1 MAGLKYS
8 NGLLSGGR
16 TPVGTAQDFEDRVDL
31 PFEVDV
37 HAIERRMMDFRR
49 LSRFDVDDAEFFGNP
64 DSGVVAGVDRS
75 AEGVG
80 DADQPGEI
88 DSSLQHSGEVAI
100 GFGPARNRR
109 NGRRNR
115 ALRTSCREARRR
127 SGLRSGARG
136 SRRWAARKP
145 ARRCCGGRIETDDA
159 ARLPANVSLTPTDS
173 SLVSPRW
180 RFMMTSGTREA
191 IFLEFPQCGGV
202 PRIRAGE
209 HGDSGHVL
217 LLERQA
223 GRNAFAV
230 IVRVDENP
238 GRQVFLPHGCEMPFH
253 QSQVR
258 RVPARDRE
266 EEGGRNFRI
275 QAPDFLSDERS
286 AARYDAQQAGRAEFH
301 DGASTMS
308 WLTLKRF

>member
-1 MAGLKYS
+1 M
-8 NGLLSGGR
+8 
-16 TPVGTAQDFEDRVDL
+16 
-31 PFEVDV
+31 
-37 HAIERRMMDFRR
+37 
-49 LSRFDVDDAEFFGNP
+49 
-64 DSGVVAGVDRS
+64 AGVDRS

-100 GFGPARNRR
+100 GFVRRVIAGTDAAIEHFALHAVKLGVGQDSVQAFADHAVGRLGNQYGDAAVPVLKQMIRGEASGKRVVDTHRQQPGVAPVAVHDDQRN
-109 NGRRNR
+109 
-115 ALRTSCREARRR
+115 
-127 SGLRSGARG
+127 ARG
-136 SRRWAARKP
+136 
-145 ARRCCGGRIETDDA
+145 
-159 ARLPANVSLTPTDS
+159 V
-173 SLVSPRW
+173 
-180 RFMMTSGTREA
+180 
-191 IFLEFPQCGGV
+191 FLEFPQCGGV

-266 EEGGRNFRI
+266 EEG
-275 QAPDFLSDERS
+275 
-286 AARYDAQQAGRAEFH
+286 
-301 DGASTMS
+301 
-308 WLTLKRF
+308 